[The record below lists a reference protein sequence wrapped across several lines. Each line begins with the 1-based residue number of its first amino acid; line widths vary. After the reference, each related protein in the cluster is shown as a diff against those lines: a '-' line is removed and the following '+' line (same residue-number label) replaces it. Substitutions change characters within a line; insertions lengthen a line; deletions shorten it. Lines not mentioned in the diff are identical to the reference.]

1 MDIGSL
7 YNVLIGAMA
16 KQTNTQTSIN
26 RNISNNVSFGD
37 ILASVSNHETVS
49 AKDMF
54 SVAFSDYNVKV
65 KSGDC
70 SVPSSCWNR
79 KDFPAWKFFQDDTN
93 ADCLNRW
100 RPQGTTP
107 TGAEAPIQ
115 SALSQIEYGSMAVI
129 IPDELRE
136 KMEADPEYAW
146 EVAEK
151 VQKYKE
157 DYDRRDNALAATYGY
172 NSTLHQMSK
181 RYCFSLN
188 EKGDVETCWVVCG
201 GMDMRQTSDAQ
212 GSVASKSINKQQN
225 QQIQRHYASASK
237 RYGNA
242 QAMPVDALSLLAA
255 DTNYLNAA
263 SYFAPTYAYN
273 YNLRNLGLSRSNPFD
288 NFGLDDL

>member
-16 KQTNTQTSIN
+16 KQIN
-26 RNISNNVSFGD
+26 ADTAISRNIVNNVSFGD

-54 SVAFSDYNVKV
+54 SLAFSDYNVNV

-70 SVPSSCWNR
+70 SVPSSCWER
-79 KDFPAWKFFQDDTN
+79 KDFPAWKFFEDDTS

-100 RPQGTTP
+100 RPQGTPP

-115 SALSQIEYGSMAVI
+115 NALSQIQYGSMVVI

-136 KMEADPEYAW
+136 KMEADPQYAW
-146 EVAEK
+146 EIAEK

-157 DYDRRDNALAATYGY
+157 DYDRKDNALAVSYGE
-172 NSTLHQMSK
+172 NSTLYQMTK
-181 RYCFSLN
+181 RYCFSLD
-188 EKGDVETCWVVCG
+188 EKGDVDTCWVVSG
-201 GMDMRQTSDAQ
+201 GMDTRQSSDAQ
-212 GSVASKSINKQQN
+212 GQTISKSKSNQQT
-225 QQIQRHYASASK
+225 QQIQRHFASTSK
-237 RYGNA
+237 RYGNV
-242 QAMPVDALSLLAA
+242 QTMPIDALSLLAT

-263 SYFAPTYAYN
+263 SYFMPSYASYH
-273 YNLRNLGLSRSNPFD
+273 NLRNLGLSRSNPFD
-288 NFGLDDL
+288 NFGLYDL